1 MTSSSPKQEKDAL
14 RKEYKEKRKA
24 LPKEE
29 KERRDAGICRRA
41 ASLAV
46 FRFAKYVLLYDATES
61 EISLSPLAREAL
73 ARGKVLAYPR
83 CDTESR
89 TMTFHTV
96 SSPDELVPDAYGIK
110 APRADAPVFAPGK
123 YAGSAVCFVP
133 GLVFDRGGFR
143 LGYGKGYYDRFLSS
157 FPGSSV
163 GVIYSDFLVPRLPR
177 GRYDRNTDILLTEQN
192 VIIKRE

>member
-1 MTSSSPKQEKDAL
+1 MSSSPKQEKDAL
-14 RKEYKEKRKA
+14 RKEYKEKRRA

-29 KERRDAGICRRA
+29 KERRDMEICRRA

-46 FRFAKYVLLYDATES
+46 FRFAQYVLLYDATEC

-73 ARGKVLAYPR
+73 ARGKKLAYPR
-83 CDTESR
+83 CDTESH
-89 TMTFHTV
+89 TVTFHTV
-96 SSPDELVPDAYGIK
+96 ASLDELIPDAYGIK
-110 APRADAPVFAPGK
+110 APPPDAPVFDPGK
-123 YAGSAVCFVP
+123 GAGNAVCFVP
-133 GLVFDRGGFR
+133 GLVFDRSGFR

-157 FPGSSV
+157 FSGSRV

-192 VIIKRE
+192 VIIVRE